1 LIFIKKYDIIYIE
14 SERKE
19 MINMTRE
26 AALAVTKALENIDGF
41 EAMMESIDAAVR
53 DAEEWCNISP
63 DFKLELENLMQ
74 SELMRL
80 KSVLE
85 EM

>member
-1 LIFIKKYDIIYIE
+1 
-14 SERKE
+14 
-19 MINMTRE
+19 MIDMTRE
-26 AALAVTKALENIDGF
+26 TALAAAKALDNIDGF

>member
-1 LIFIKKYDIIYIE
+1 
-14 SERKE
+14 
-19 MINMTRE
+19 MISMTRE
-26 AALAVTKALENIDGF
+26 TALAAAKALDNIDCF

-53 DAEEWCNISP
+53 NAEEWYDISP

>member
-26 AALAVTKALENIDGF
+26 TALAVTKALENIDGF
-41 EAMMESIDAAVR
+41 EAMVESIDAAVR